1 MSTVI
6 GLFDSKNEAKLVY
19 QALREA
25 GFAKADL
32 DILTND
38 DKDDEPKLA
47 NLRSWVPEPDATIY
61 LEGVADGGTVITANV
76 ADSQTARA
84 AEIMAAY
91 NMVNIVDRSAQLRV
105 QHTDLPNLREDG
117 VIEVIEEDL
126 EVGKAAVE
134 RGRMRIYN
142 VVTERAVEA
151 NVGLKDETI
160 RVTRRPVNRAVAIN
174 DDLFKSRTYEMVE
187 IDEVAQVAKTAR
199 VVEEVY
205 LGKDVLEKT
214 ETIKDTLRR
223 QDVEI
228 EEVKFAK
235 AYDEYYSDFYRW
247 YNDNLLNKG
256 LTYEDVTPGMK
267 FGYNLATTEPFRS
280 SNWSTIENDAM
291 ALWEEKNPGT
301 WDANKGVVK
310 YAWEWVKENR

>member
-1 MSTVI
+1 
-6 GLFDSKNEAKLVY
+6 
-19 QALREA
+19 
-25 GFAKADL
+25 
-32 DILTND
+32 
-38 DKDDEPKLA
+38 
-47 NLRSWVPEPDATIY
+47 
-61 LEGVADGGTVITANV
+61 
-76 ADSQTARA
+76 
-84 AEIMAAY
+84 
-91 NMVNIVDRSAQLRV
+91 MVNIVDRSAQLRV

-280 SNWSTIENDAM
+280 SSWSTIENDAM